1 MKDSGVSQS
10 KRDYFQFIH
19 TQTKQTRWWQDPLF
33 ITALI
38 IAIAAHLAF
47 ISIQFVAGNA
57 APMATKD
64 VTIAVHLNKNDEKIK
79 DSDFVAQHD
88 QAGDGELKEL
98 HAQTSPIPNATPAAS
113 EGKQQQEMLQ
123 QLSQKQQL
131 DFQERML
138 MTTLSWQKQSQED
151 ERKKKVD
158 ELQSQQQSRAAM
170 IASIEAQYAQR
181 HQMYAKKQ
189 KVKTITG
196 IQAKADASAEYLD
209 RFRQKVEMFGNRYYP
224 DAAKQQK
231 LSGEVRLM
239 VILNAQGGIRAIR
252 LLQSSGSSVLD
263 EAAKASV
270 RRAMPFGKFDAKLKD
285 ISELRIVRT
294 WRFDAQDSVFDVH

>member
-1 MKDSGVSQS
+1 MSQS

-19 TQTKQTRWWQDPLF
+19 TQTKLTHWWQDPLF

-224 DAAKQQK
+224 EAAKQQK

-270 RRAMPFGKFDAKLKD
+270 RRAMPFGKFDAKMKD

>member
-1 MKDSGVSQS
+1 MSQS

-19 TQTKQTRWWQDPLF
+19 TQTKLTHWWQDPLF

-38 IAIAAHLAF
+38 IAIAVHGAIGSTSF
-47 ISIQFVAGNA
+47 IAGNA

-64 VTIAVHLNKNDEKIK
+64 VTIAVHLNKDKVK

-88 QAGDGELKEL
+88 QAGDGELKQL

-113 EGKQQQEMLQ
+113 EGKEQQEMLQ

-158 ELQSQQQSRAAM
+158 ELQSQQESRAAM

-224 DAAKQQK
+224 EAAKQQK

-239 VILNAQGGIRAIR
+239 VILNSQGGIRAIR
-252 LLQSSGSSVLD
+252 LLQSSGNSVLD

-270 RRAMPFGKFDAKLKD
+270 RRAMPFGRFDAKMKE

-294 WRFDAQDSVFDVH
+294 WRFDAQDSVFDVE

>member
-1 MKDSGVSQS
+1 MSQS

>member
-1 MKDSGVSQS
+1 MSQS

-19 TQTKQTRWWQDPLF
+19 TQTKLTHWWQDPLF

-98 HAQTSPIPNATPAAS
+98 HAQTSPIPNATPSAS

-224 DAAKQQK
+224 EAAKQQK

-270 RRAMPFGKFDAKLKD
+270 RRAMPFGKFDAKMKD

>member
-1 MKDSGVSQS
+1 MSQS

-19 TQTKQTRWWQDPLF
+19 TQTKLTHWWQDPLF

-170 IASIEAQYAQR
+170 VASIEAQYAQR

-224 DAAKQQK
+224 EAAKQQK

-270 RRAMPFGKFDAKLKD
+270 RRAMPFGKFDTKMKD